1 MRELFDRTRFGRVV
15 VSHLPREN
23 LREEIGNEVDGFER
37 FLASLVD
44 VQRVRAT
51 VQGGTSRPGRAAE
64 KSGHYALAQRD
75 DDDDFVLFFPGLKA
89 REREREECGMESLFG
104 CFPTVKILWIP
115 LGRPKNE
122 RKNSL
127 VYVLFSSTAAAAAA
141 LKVVQVYAFSVIL
154 FYSILRYFAPI
165 IKVMNTFTVNLR

>member
-1 MRELFDRTRFGRVV
+1 MWNVV
-15 VSHLPREN
+15 VVWSFPNCEN
-23 LREEIGNEVDGFER
+23 
-37 FLASLVD
+37 
-44 VQRVRAT
+44 
-51 VQGGTSRPGRAAE
+51 P
-64 KSGHYALAQRD
+64 
-75 DDDDFVLFFPGLKA
+75 
-89 REREREECGMESLFG
+89 
-104 CFPTVKILWIP
+104 LWIP

-127 VYVLFSSTAAAAAA
+127 VCMLFSSTAAAAAA